1 MSDTD
6 LITFTQSLIRCPSP
20 PGEEGAVVD
29 VILAEMRALGFDGFW
44 RDDVGNAVGVILG
57 TGPGPTLL
65 LDSHC
70 DTVGIAPGVPWRH
83 DPFGAEIEDGYIYGR
98 GSADMKGALAAMIHA
113 AAGVDRSRLRG
124 RVVVTATVM
133 EENLEGA
140 ALKAV
145 MDAVPPAFVVIG
157 EASELRL
164 VRGGRGRAEI
174 HLETI
179 GRPAH
184 SSTPHL
190 GRNAVLAMLPVIQAL
205 ARLPVPEDP
214 FLGPGIL
221 ALTDI
226 ISDPYPAYSVIP
238 SRCRVTY
245 DRRLLAGET
254 EADVM
259 AAFAIENLRSLADPT
274 SGTARENLR
283 GLPDLEG
290 LNDVELRAAIAQGEH
305 TTYTGA
311 VLRGPKFLPAWLLA
325 ETDPFVRAALRG
337 LRAAGLDPAFGAY
350 RFCTNAAYSAGTAG
364 VPTVGFGPG
373 REQDAHV
380 IDERLSIEE
389 LLAAERGYGGIITS
403 ALGGVDLT

>member
-1 MSDTD
+1 MSDTN
-6 LITFTQSLIRCPSP
+6 LIAFTQSLIRCPSP
-20 PGEEGAVVD
+20 PGEESAVVD
-29 VILAEMRALGFDGFW
+29 LILAEMRAVGFDAFW
-44 RDDVGNAVGVILG
+44 RDDVGNAVGVIMG
-57 TGPGPTLL
+57 AEPGLTLL

-70 DTVGIAPGVPWRH
+70 DTVGIAPGVPWQH
-83 DPFGAEIEDGYIYGR
+83 DPFGGEIEDGFIYGR
-98 GSADMKGALAAMIHA
+98 GAADMKGALAAMIHA
-113 AAGVDRSRLRG
+113 AAGVERRRLRG
-124 RVVVTATVM
+124 RVLVTATVM

-145 MDAVPPAFVVIG
+145 MDATPPDFVVIG
-157 EASELRL
+157 EATELRL

-190 GRNAVLAMLPVIQAL
+190 GRNAVLDMLPVIQAIAKL
-205 ARLPVPEDP
+205 PLPVDP
-214 FLGPGIL
+214 FLGPGVL

-254 EADVM
+254 EADVLSAM
-259 AAFAIENLRSLADPT
+259 T
-274 SGTARENLR
+274 
-283 GLPDLEG
+283 GLPGLEG
-290 LNDVELRAAIAQGEH
+290 IELRAAIAQGEH
-305 TTYTGA
+305 QTYTGA
-311 VLRGPKFLPAWLLA
+311 MLHGPKFLPAWLLD
-325 ETDPFVRAALRG
+325 ETDPFVQTALQG

-373 REQDAHV
+373 READAHV
-380 IDERLSIEE
+380 IDERLAVEE
-389 LLAAERGYGGIITS
+389 S
-403 ALGGVDLT
+403 ARRSARLPGDDRGGVGGELR